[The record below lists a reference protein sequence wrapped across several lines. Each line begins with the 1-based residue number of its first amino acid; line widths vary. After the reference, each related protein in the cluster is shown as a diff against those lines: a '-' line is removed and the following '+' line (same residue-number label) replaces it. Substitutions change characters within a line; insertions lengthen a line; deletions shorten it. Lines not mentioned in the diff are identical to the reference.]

1 MKKPHNTRF
10 SFIILFVTA
19 IILIGS
25 HGSALAHKV
34 MIFAW
39 VEGDTVF
46 TESKFSGGKKVIH
59 APVVIF
65 DTDGK
70 KLLEGKTDNKGEF
83 SFKIPK
89 VSDLRIVLNA
99 AMGHKAEWTVPES
112 ELRDAGAIVEKKSA
126 PVPSGPIPVGLSKE
140 EVQKIVAEPS
150 GQIPIGLSKEEVQKI
165 VEDSLDKKLR
175 PIVRM
180 MTESKNTKPSLTEII
195 GGIGYIFGL
204 MGIALYFISRGKK
217 R

>member
-1 MKKPHNTRF
+1 MKKRHNTRF
-10 SFIILFVTA
+10 SFIILFLTA

-25 HGSALAHKV
+25 HVPALAHKV

-46 TESKFSGGKKVIH
+46 TESKFSGGKKVLN

-65 DTDGK
+65 DKDGK
-70 KLLEGKTDNKGEF
+70 KLLEGKTDNQGEF

-89 VSDLRIVLNA
+89 VTDLRIVLNA

-112 ELRDAGAIVEKKSA
+112 EIREAGIIVEKKSA
-126 PVPSGPIPVGLSKE
+126 PMPSGPIAVGLSKE
-140 EVQKIVAEPS
+140 EVQKI
-150 GQIPIGLSKEEVQKI
+150 I
-165 VEDSLDKKLR
+165 EDSLDKKLR

-180 MTESKNTKPSLTEII
+180 MTESKDTKPSLTEII

-204 MGIALYFISRGKK
+204 MGIALYFKNRGKK

>member
-1 MKKPHNTRF
+1 MKKRHNTRF
-10 SFIILFVTA
+10 SFIILFLTS
-19 IILIGS
+19 IILTGS
-25 HGSALAHKV
+25 HVPALAHKV

-39 VEGDTVF
+39 VEGDTIF
-46 TESKFSGGKKVIH
+46 TESKFSGGKKAIH

-65 DTDGK
+65 DKDGK

-89 VSDLRIVLNA
+89 LTDLKIVLNA
-99 AMGHKAEWTVPES
+99 GMGHKAEWTVPES
-112 ELRDAGAIVEKKSA
+112 EIREAGAILDKKSA
-126 PVPSGPIPVGLSKE
+126 VETSGPIAVGLSKE
-140 EVQKIVAEPS
+140 EVR
-150 GQIPIGLSKEEVQKI
+150 KI

-175 PIVRM
+175 PILRM
-180 MTESKNTKPSLTEII
+180 ISESRNTKPSLTEII

-204 MGIALYFISRGKK
+204 MGIALYFKNRERK

>member
-1 MKKPHNTRF
+1 MKKRHNTRL
-10 SFIILFVTA
+10 SFIIFFLTA
-19 IILIGS
+19 IIIAGS
-25 HGSALAHKV
+25 HVPAMAHKV

-39 VEGDTVF
+39 IEGDTVF

-59 APVVIF
+59 APVEIF
-65 DTDGK
+65 DKDGK

-112 ELRDAGAIVEKKSA
+112 EIRESGDIVEKKSTA
-126 PVPSGPIPVGLSKE
+126 EPSGPIPV
-140 EVQKIVAEPS
+140 
-150 GQIPIGLSKEEVQKI
+150 GLSKEEVQKI

-180 MTESKNTKPSLTEII
+180 ITESKNTKPSLTEII

-204 MGIALYFISRGKK
+204 MGVALYFKNRGKK

>member
-1 MKKPHNTRF
+1 MKKRHNIRF
-10 SFIILFVTA
+10 FLIILLLTT
-19 IILIGS
+19 IILIS
-25 HGSALAHKV
+25 SNDNALAHKV
-34 MIFAW
+34 MIFGW

-46 TESKFSGGKKVIH
+46 TESKFSGGKKAIN

-65 DTDGK
+65 DKDGK

-89 VSDLRIVLNA
+89 ATDLRIVLNA
-99 AMGHKAEWTVPES
+99 AMGHKAEWVIPES
-112 ELRDAGAIVEKKSA
+112 EIREADPIVEKKSA
-126 PVPSGPIPVGLSKE
+126 AEPSGPISV
-140 EVQKIVAEPS
+140 
-150 GQIPIGLSKEEVQKI
+150 GLSKEEVQKI

-204 MGIALYFISRGKK
+204 MGVALYFKNRSKK
-217 R
+217 Q

>member
-1 MKKPHNTRF
+1 MKKGHNIRF
-10 SFIILFVTA
+10 SFIILFLTS

-25 HGSALAHKV
+25 NVPALAHKV

-46 TESKFSGGKKVIH
+46 TESKFSGGKKAINASVE
-59 APVVIF
+59 IF
-65 DTDGK
+65 DKDGK

-89 VSDLRIVLNA
+89 LTDLRIVLNA

-112 ELRDAGAIVEKKSA
+112 EIREAGNILEKKSA
-126 PVPSGPIPVGLSKE
+126 VEPSGPIPVGLSKE
-140 EVQKIVAEPS
+140 EVKKI
-150 GQIPIGLSKEEVQKI
+150 I
-165 VEDSLDKKLR
+165 EDSLDKKLR

-180 MTESKNTKPSLTEII
+180 ITESKNTKPSLTEII

-204 MGIALYFISRGKK
+204 MGVALYFKNRGKK

>member
-1 MKKPHNTRF
+1 MKKGRNFRLF
-10 SFIILFVTA
+10 FIFLFLNA

-25 HGSALAHKV
+25 HGPALAHKV

-46 TESKFSGGKKVIH
+46 TESKFSGGKKAINAQVE
-59 APVVIF
+59 IF
-65 DTDGK
+65 DKDGK

-112 ELRDAGAIVEKKSA
+112 EIREAGNILEKKSA
-126 PVPSGPIPVGLSKE
+126 VEPSGPTTVGLSKE
-140 EVQKIVAEPS
+140 EVRKI
-150 GQIPIGLSKEEVQKI
+150 I
-165 VEDSLDKKLR
+165 EDSLDKKLR

-204 MGIALYFISRGKK
+204 MGVALYFKNRRKK
-217 R
+217 S

>member
-1 MKKPHNTRF
+1 MKKGHNTRF
-10 SFIILFVTA
+10 SFIILFLTA

-25 HGSALAHKV
+25 HVSALAHKV

-46 TESKFSGGKKVIH
+46 TESKFSGGKKAIN

-65 DTDGK
+65 DKYGK

-89 VSDLRIVLNA
+89 VTDLRIVLNA
-99 AMGHKAEWTVPES
+99 SMGHKAEWTLPES
-112 ELRDAGAIVEKKSA
+112 EIRESGDIMEKKSA
-126 PVPSGPIPVGLSKE
+126 P
-140 EVQKIVAEPS
+140 EPS
-150 GQIPIGLSKEEVQKI
+150 GSIAVGLSKEEVQKI

-204 MGIALYFISRGKK
+204 MGVALYFKNRGKK

>member
-1 MKKPHNTRF
+1 MKKRHNTRF
-10 SFIILFVTA
+10 SFIILFLTA

-25 HGSALAHKV
+25 HVPALAHKV

-46 TESKFSGGKKVIH
+46 TESKFSGGKKAINASVE
-59 APVVIF
+59 IF
-65 DTDGK
+65 DKDGK

-112 ELRDAGAIVEKKSA
+112 DIREAGAMLEKKSA
-126 PVPSGPIPVGLSKE
+126 VEPSGPIAVGLSK
-140 EVQKIVAEPS
+140 K
-150 GQIPIGLSKEEVQKI
+150 EVQKI

-204 MGIALYFISRGKK
+204 MGIALYFINRGKK

>member
-1 MKKPHNTRF
+1 MKKRHNTRF
-10 SFIILFVTA
+10 SFIILFLTA

-25 HGSALAHKV
+25 HVPALAHKV

-39 VEGDTVF
+39 VEEDTVF
-46 TESKFSGGKKVIH
+46 TESKFSGGKKAIN

-65 DTDGK
+65 DKDGK

-89 VSDLRIVLNA
+89 VGDLRIVLNA
-99 AMGHKAEWTVPES
+99 AMGHKAEWTVTES
-112 ELRDAGAIVEKKSA
+112 EIREAGNIVEKKKA
-126 PVPSGPIPVGLSKE
+126 AEPSGPIAV
-140 EVQKIVAEPS
+140 
-150 GQIPIGLSKEEVQKI
+150 GLSKEEVQKI

-180 MTESKNTKPSLTEII
+180 ITESKNKGPSLTEII

-204 MGIALYFISRGKK
+204 MGVALYFINRGKK

>member
-1 MKKPHNTRF
+1 MKKRHNARF
-10 SFIILFVTA
+10 SFIILFLTS
-19 IILIGS
+19 IILTGS
-25 HGSALAHKV
+25 HVPALAHKV

-46 TESKFSGGKKVIH
+46 TESKFSGGKKAIH

-65 DTDGK
+65 DKDGK

-89 VSDLRIVLNA
+89 LTDLKIVLNA
-99 AMGHKAEWTVPES
+99 GMGHKAEWTVPES
-112 ELRDAGAIVEKKSA
+112 EIREAGAILEKKSA
-126 PVPSGPIPVGLSKE
+126 VETSGPIAVGLSKK
-140 EVQKIVAEPS
+140 EVR
-150 GQIPIGLSKEEVQKI
+150 KI

-175 PIVRM
+175 PILRM
-180 MTESKNTKPSLTEII
+180 ISESRNTKPSLTEII

-204 MGIALYFISRGKK
+204 MGIALYFKNRGKK

>member
-1 MKKPHNTRF
+1 MKKRHNIRF
-10 SFIILFVTA
+10 SFIIIFLTT
-19 IILIGS
+19 IIIVSGS
-25 HGSALAHKV
+25 VNALAHKV
-34 MIFAW
+34 TIFAW
-39 VEGDTVF
+39 IEGDTVF
-46 TESKFSGGKKVIH
+46 TESKFSGGKKAIN
-59 APVVIF
+59 APVEVF
-65 DTDGK
+65 DKDGK

-89 VSDLRIVLNA
+89 IADLRIVLNA
-99 AMGHKAEWTVPES
+99 AMGHRAEWMIS
-112 ELRDAGAIVEKKSA
+112 ETEIREAGPIVEKKSA
-126 PVPSGPIPVGLSKE
+126 AEPSGPISV
-140 EVQKIVAEPS
+140 
-150 GQIPIGLSKEEVQKI
+150 GLSKEEVQKI

-204 MGIALYFISRGKK
+204 MGVALYFKNRSKK

>member
-1 MKKPHNTRF
+1 MKKGYDIRF
-10 SFIILFVTA
+10 SFIILFLTS
-19 IILIGS
+19 IILTGS
-25 HGSALAHKV
+25 HVPALAHKV

-46 TESKFSGGKKVIH
+46 TESKFSGGKKAIN

-65 DTDGK
+65 DKDGK

-89 VSDLRIVLNA
+89 LTDLRIVLNA

-112 ELRDAGAIVEKKSA
+112 EIREVGNIVEKKSA
-126 PVPSGPIPVGLSKE
+126 QVSGPIG
-140 EVQKIVAEPS
+140 
-150 GQIPIGLSKEEVQKI
+150 IGLSKEEVKKI

-180 MTESKNTKPSLTEII
+180 MTESKNNEPSLTEII

-204 MGIALYFISRGKK
+204 MGVALYFISRGKK

>member
-1 MKKPHNTRF
+1 MKKRHNARF
-10 SFIILFVTA
+10 SFIILFLTS
-19 IILIGS
+19 IILTGS
-25 HGSALAHKV
+25 HVPALAHKV

-46 TESKFSGGKKVIH
+46 TESKFSGGKKAIH

-65 DTDGK
+65 DKDGK

-89 VSDLRIVLNA
+89 LTDLKIVLNA
-99 AMGHKAEWTVPES
+99 GMGHKAEWTVPES
-112 ELRDAGAIVEKKSA
+112 EIREAGAILEKKSA
-126 PVPSGPIPVGLSKE
+126 VETSGPIAVGLSKE
-140 EVQKIVAEPS
+140 EVR
-150 GQIPIGLSKEEVQKI
+150 KI

-175 PIVRM
+175 PILRM
-180 MTESKNTKPSLTEII
+180 ISESRNTKPSLTEII

-204 MGIALYFISRGKK
+204 MGIALYFKNRGKK

>member
-1 MKKPHNTRF
+1 MKKRHNTRL
-10 SFIILFVTA
+10 SFIIFFLTA
-19 IILIGS
+19 IIIAGS
-25 HGSALAHKV
+25 HVPAMAHKV

-39 VEGDTVF
+39 IEGDTVF

-59 APVVIF
+59 APVEIF
-65 DTDGK
+65 DKDGK

-112 ELRDAGAIVEKKSA
+112 EIRESGDIVEKKSTA
-126 PVPSGPIPVGLSKE
+126 EPSGPIPV
-140 EVQKIVAEPS
+140 
-150 GQIPIGLSKEEVQKI
+150 GLSKEEVQKI

-175 PIVRM
+175 PIIRM
-180 MTESKNTKPSLTEII
+180 ITESKNTKPSLTEII

-204 MGIALYFISRGKK
+204 MGIALYFKNRGKK

>member
-1 MKKPHNTRF
+1 MKKDHNFRS
-10 SFIILFVTA
+10 SFIFLFLTA
-19 IILIGS
+19 IILVGS
-25 HGSALAHKV
+25 HGPALAHKV

-46 TESKFSGGKKVIH
+46 TESKFSGGKKAINAQVE
-59 APVVIF
+59 IF
-65 DTDGK
+65 DKDGK
-70 KLLEGKTDNKGEF
+70 KLLEGKTDNNGEF

-112 ELRDAGAIVEKKSA
+112 EIREAGAIAEKKSA
-126 PVPSGPIPVGLSKE
+126 RASGPITVGLSKE
-140 EVQKIVAEPS
+140 EVKKI
-150 GQIPIGLSKEEVQKI
+150 I
-165 VEDSLDKKLR
+165 EDSLDKKLR
-175 PIVRM
+175 PIIRM

-204 MGIALYFISRGKK
+204 MGVALYFINKGKK

>member
-1 MKKPHNTRF
+1 MKKGHNIRF
-10 SFIILFVTA
+10 SFIILFLTS

-25 HGSALAHKV
+25 NVPALAHKV

-46 TESKFSGGKKVIH
+46 TESKFSGGKKAINAQVE
-59 APVVIF
+59 VF
-65 DTDGK
+65 DKDGK

-83 SFKIPK
+83 SFKMPK
-89 VSDLRIVLNA
+89 VTDLRIVLNA

-112 ELRDAGAIVEKKSA
+112 EIREAGAILERKSA
-126 PVPSGPIPVGLSKE
+126 RASGPIPVGLSKE
-140 EVQKIVAEPS
+140 EVKKI
-150 GQIPIGLSKEEVQKI
+150 I
-165 VEDSLDKKLR
+165 EDSLDKKLR

-180 MTESKNTKPSLTEII
+180 MSESRNTKPSLTEII

-204 MGIALYFISRGKK
+204 MGVALYFKNRGKK

>member
-1 MKKPHNTRF
+1 
-10 SFIILFVTA
+10 
-19 IILIGS
+19 
-25 HGSALAHKV
+25 

-65 DTDGK
+65 DKDGK
-70 KLLEGKTDNKGEF
+70 KLLEGKTDSKGVF

-89 VSDLRIVLNA
+89 ASDLRIVLNA
-99 AMGHKAEWTVPES
+99 AMGHKAEWTVTES
-112 ELRDAGAIVEKKSA
+112 EIREAGNILEEKNTAES
-126 PVPSGPIPVGLSKE
+126 SRPIPVGLSKE
-140 EVQKIVAEPS
+140 EVK
-150 GQIPIGLSKEEVQKI
+150 KI
-165 VEDSLDKKLR
+165 VEDALDKKLR

-204 MGIALYFISRGKK
+204 MGVALYFISKNKK

>member
-1 MKKPHNTRF
+1 MKKGHNIRF
-10 SFIILFVTA
+10 SFIILFLTS

-25 HGSALAHKV
+25 NVPALAHKV

-46 TESKFSGGKKVIH
+46 TESKFSGGKKAINASVE
-59 APVVIF
+59 IF
-65 DTDGK
+65 DKDGK

-83 SFKIPK
+83 SFKMPK
-89 VSDLRIVLNA
+89 VTDLRIVLNA

-112 ELRDAGAIVEKKSA
+112 EIREAGNILEKKSA
-126 PVPSGPIPVGLSKE
+126 VEPSGPTTVGLSKE
-140 EVQKIVAEPS
+140 EVR
-150 GQIPIGLSKEEVQKI
+150 KI

-180 MTESKNTKPSLTEII
+180 ITESKNTKPSITEII

-204 MGIALYFISRGKK
+204 MGVALYFINRRKK

>member
-1 MKKPHNTRF
+1 MKKRHNTRF
-10 SFIILFVTA
+10 SFIILLLTA
-19 IILIGS
+19 IILIVS
-25 HGSALAHKV
+25 NVPALAHKV

-46 TESKFSGGKKVIH
+46 TESKFSGGKKVMN
-59 APVVIF
+59 APLVIF
-65 DTDGK
+65 DKDGK

-89 VSDLRIVLNA
+89 VTDLRIVLNA
-99 AMGHKAEWTVPES
+99 AMGHKAEWTVPET
-112 ELRDAGAIVEKKSA
+112 EIREAGNIVEKISA
-126 PVPSGPIPVGLSKE
+126 SETSGPIPLGLSKE
-140 EVQKIVAEPS
+140 EVR
-150 GQIPIGLSKEEVQKI
+150 KI

-180 MTESKNTKPSLTEII
+180 MTESKNTRPSLTEIF

-204 MGIALYFISRGKK
+204 MGVALYFISRGKK

>member
-1 MKKPHNTRF
+1 MKKGHNFRF
-10 SFIILFVTA
+10 SFIILFLTS
-19 IILIGS
+19 IILIGINVP
-25 HGSALAHKV
+25 ALAHKV
-34 MIFAW
+34 IIFAW

-46 TESKFSGGKKVIH
+46 TESKFSGGKKAINARVE
-59 APVVIF
+59 IF
-65 DTDGK
+65 DKDGK

-89 VSDLRIVLNA
+89 LTDLRIVLNA
-99 AMGHKAEWTVPES
+99 GMGHKAEWTVPES
-112 ELRDAGAIVEKKSA
+112 EIREAGAILEKKSA
-126 PVPSGPIPVGLSKE
+126 VEPSGPTTVGLSKE
-140 EVQKIVAEPS
+140 EVR
-150 GQIPIGLSKEEVQKI
+150 KI

-180 MTESKNTKPSLTEII
+180 ITESKNTKPSLTEII

-204 MGIALYFISRGKK
+204 MGVALYFKNREKK

>member
-1 MKKPHNTRF
+1 MKKRHNTRF
-10 SFIILFVTA
+10 SFIILLLTA

-25 HGSALAHKV
+25 NVPALAHKV

-46 TESKFSGGKKVIH
+46 TESKFSGGKKVMN

-65 DTDGK
+65 DKDGK
-70 KLLEGKTDNKGEF
+70 KLLEGTTDNKGEF
-83 SFKIPK
+83 FFKIPK
-89 VSDLRIVLNA
+89 VTDLRIVLNA

-112 ELRDAGAIVEKKSA
+112 EIREAGNIVEKKSIA
-126 PVPSGPIPVGLSKE
+126 ETSGPIPV
-140 EVQKIVAEPS
+140 
-150 GQIPIGLSKEEVQKI
+150 GLSKEEVQKI

-204 MGIALYFISRGKK
+204 MGVALYFISRSKK
-217 R
+217 H

>member
-1 MKKPHNTRF
+1 MKKRYNTRL
-10 SFIILFVTA
+10 SFIILFLTA

-25 HGSALAHKV
+25 SGPALAHKV
-34 MIFAW
+34 IIFAW

-46 TESKFSGGKKVIH
+46 TESKFSGGKKAIN

-65 DTDGK
+65 DKDGK
-70 KLLEGKTDNKGEF
+70 KLLEGKTDNNGEF

-89 VSDLRIVLNA
+89 VTDLKIVLNA
-99 AMGHKAEWTVPES
+99 AMGHKAEWMIPES
-112 ELRDAGAIVEKKSA
+112 EIREAGPIVEKKSA
-126 PVPSGPIPVGLSKE
+126 AEPSGPISV
-140 EVQKIVAEPS
+140 
-150 GQIPIGLSKEEVQKI
+150 GLSKEEVQKI

-204 MGIALYFISRGKK
+204 MGVALYFKNRSKK
-217 R
+217 

>member
-10 SFIILFVTA
+10 FLIILFLTA

-25 HGSALAHKV
+25 HVPALAHKV

-46 TESKFSGGKKVIH
+46 TESKFSGGKKVLH

-65 DTDGK
+65 DKNGK

-89 VSDLRIVLNA
+89 LSDLRIVLNA

-112 ELRDAGAIVEKKSA
+112 ELREAGAIVKKKNA
-126 PVPSGPIPVGLSKE
+126 DETSGLTTV
-140 EVQKIVAEPS
+140 
-150 GQIPIGLSKEEVQKI
+150 GLSKEEVQKI

-204 MGIALYFISRGKK
+204 MGITLYFKNRGKK

>member
-1 MKKPHNTRF
+1 MKKRYNTRL
-10 SFIILFVTA
+10 SFIILFLTV

-25 HGSALAHKV
+25 NGPALAHKV
-34 MIFAW
+34 IIFAW

-46 TESKFSGGKKVIH
+46 TESKFSGGKKAIN

-65 DTDGK
+65 DKDGK

-89 VSDLRIVLNA
+89 VTDLKIVLNA
-99 AMGHKAEWTVPES
+99 AMGHKAEWMIPES
-112 ELRDAGAIVEKKSA
+112 EIREAGPIVEKKSA
-126 PVPSGPIPVGLSKE
+126 AEPSGPISVGLSKE
-140 EVQKIVAEPS
+140 D
-150 GQIPIGLSKEEVQKI
+150 VQKI

-204 MGIALYFISRGKK
+204 MGVALYFKNRSKK
-217 R
+217 

>member
-1 MKKPHNTRF
+1 MKKGYNIRF
-10 SFIILFVTA
+10 SFIILFLTS
-19 IILIGS
+19 IILTGS
-25 HGSALAHKV
+25 HVPALAHKV

-46 TESKFSGGKKVIH
+46 TESKFSGGKKAIN

-65 DTDGK
+65 DKDGK

-89 VSDLRIVLNA
+89 LTALRIVLNA

-112 ELRDAGAIVEKKSA
+112 DIREAGAIAEKKSA
-126 PVPSGPIPVGLSKE
+126 RASGPVTVGLSKE
-140 EVQKIVAEPS
+140 EVK
-150 GQIPIGLSKEEVQKI
+150 KI

-180 MTESKNTKPSLTEII
+180 MTESKHNEPSFTEII

-204 MGIALYFISRGKK
+204 MGVALYFISRGKK

>member
-1 MKKPHNTRF
+1 MKKRYNTRF
-10 SFIILFVTA
+10 SFSILFLTA
-19 IILIGS
+19 IILICSNGP
-25 HGSALAHKV
+25 ALAHKV

-65 DTDGK
+65 DKDGK

-89 VSDLRIVLNA
+89 VTDLKIVLNA
-99 AMGHKAEWTVPES
+99 AMGHKAEWMIPES
-112 ELRDAGAIVEKKSA
+112 EIREAGPIVEKKSA
-126 PVPSGPIPVGLSKE
+126 AEPSGAISVGLSKE
-140 EVQKIVAEPS
+140 EVR
-150 GQIPIGLSKEEVQKI
+150 KI

-204 MGIALYFISRGKK
+204 MGVALYFKNRSKK
-217 R
+217 

>member
-1 MKKPHNTRF
+1 MKKRHNTRF
-10 SFIILFVTA
+10 SFIILFLTA

-25 HGSALAHKV
+25 HVPALAHKV

-39 VEGDTVF
+39 VEGNTVF
-46 TESKFSGGKKVIH
+46 TESKFSGGKKVLN

-65 DTDGK
+65 DKDGK

-89 VSDLRIVLNA
+89 VTDLKIVLNA

-112 ELRDAGAIVEKKSA
+112 EIREAGIIVEKKSA
-126 PVPSGPIPVGLSKE
+126 PMPSGPIAVGLSKE
-140 EVQKIVAEPS
+140 EVQKI
-150 GQIPIGLSKEEVQKI
+150 I
-165 VEDSLDKKLR
+165 EDSLDKKLR

-180 MTESKNTKPSLTEII
+180 MTESKDTKPSLTEII

-204 MGIALYFISRGKK
+204 MGIALYFKNRGKK

>member
-1 MKKPHNTRF
+1 MKKRHNTRF
-10 SFIILFVTA
+10 SFIILFLAA

-25 HGSALAHKV
+25 HGQALAHKV
-34 MIFAW
+34 TIFAW
-39 VEGDTVF
+39 VEGDTIF
-46 TESKFSGGKKVIH
+46 TESKFSGGKKAIN

-65 DTDGK
+65 DKDGK

-89 VSDLRIVLNA
+89 VTDLRIVLNA
-99 AMGHKAEWTVPES
+99 AMGHKAEWMIPES
-112 ELRDAGAIVEKKSA
+112 EIREAGPIVDKKSDA
-126 PVPSGPIPVGLSKE
+126 EPSGPISV
-140 EVQKIVAEPS
+140 
-150 GQIPIGLSKEEVQKI
+150 GLSKEEVQKI

-204 MGIALYFISRGKK
+204 MGVALYFKNRSKK